1 LIKKLRYLLTKR
13 DKQLLLFLLLFS
25 IVISIIETVGIS
37 VIMPFIQVASDFSVI
52 ESNKYFNAL
61 YKFFSFESHVDFV
74 VTFGIVLILF
84 YIFRSAINLFYFYLL
99 SRFSRGRYHLLAY
112 RLFENYLGLSYK
124 DFINRNSSE
133 LNKAIINEAQNLTT
147 LISGILFMMSEIFI
161 VFLIYTMMLY
171 VNWKIT
177 LLLTLILGGSALFL
191 VKVISPRIKQAGID
205 REAVQKKFFEIIN
218 SSFGNFKIMKLKS
231 NSDKVLKEFAQSSYG
246 YAQSNIINE
255 TYSHFPRLFLEA
267 IGFSIVA
274 FVVTYLVYK
283 NQTDISGAMALISM
297 FVLGLYRLMPSA
309 NRILT
314 SYNHIQ
320 FTRKSLDIV
329 HEDIMYNSEDL
340 GDEEVAFKE
349 KIELKDIY
357 FEYVESRPIFNDLNL
372 TIKKGEKIAFVG
384 ESGSGKSSLVD
395 IIIGLYKP
403 LKGEIFVDD
412 IELTNKNIKNWRK
425 KIGYIPQSVYLF
437 DGTVAENVAFG
448 STIEMQRVKE
458 VLKQANILD
467 FLETHQKGID
477 TVVGEGGI
485 KLSGGQ
491 KQRIAIARALYDNPE
506 ILVLDEATS
515 ALDNETEAKIM
526 EEIYEISENK
536 TLLIIAHRLSTIEWC
551 DRVLKIQEGKIID
564 E

>member
-1 LIKKLRYLLTKR
+1 MIKKLRYLLTKR
-13 DKQLLLFLLLFS
+13 DKQFLLFLLLFS
-25 IVISIIETVGIS
+25 IVISIIETAGIS

-52 ESNKYFNAL
+52 ESNKYFNAI
-61 YKFFSFESHVDFV
+61 YKFFSFDSHVEFV
-74 VTFGIVLILF
+74 VTFGIVLIVF

-99 SRFSRGRYHLLAY
+99 SRFSKGRYHLLAY

-147 LISGILFMMSEIFI
+147 LISAILFMMSEIFI
-161 VFLIYTMMLY
+161 VFLIYAMMLY

-177 LLLTLILGGSALFL
+177 LLLTIILGGNALFL
-191 VKVISPRIKQAGID
+191 MKVISPRIKQAGID

-231 NSDKVLKEFAQSSYG
+231 NNDKVLEEFAQSSYG
-246 YAQSNIINE
+246 FAKSNIINE

-267 IGFSIVA
+267 VGFSIVA

-283 NQTDISGAMALISM
+283 YQTDISGTMALISM

-314 SYNHIQ
+314 SYNQIQ

-329 HEDIMYNSEDL
+329 HEDIMYDSEDL
-340 GDEEVAFKE
+340 GDEEVEFKE
-349 KIELKDIY
+349 KIELKGIY
-357 FEYVESRPIFNDLNL
+357 FEYVESRPIFKYLNL

-384 ESGSGKSSLVD
+384 ESGSGKSTLVD

-403 LKGEIFVDD
+403 LEGKIFVDD
-412 IELTNKNIKNWRK
+412 IALTNKNIKNWRK
-425 KIGYIPQSVYLF
+425 KVGYIPQGVYLF

-448 STIEMQRVKE
+448 STIDMQRVKE

-526 EEIYEISENK
+526 EEIYKISENK
-536 TLLIIAHRLSTIEWC
+536 TLLIIAHRLSTIEGC
-551 DRVLKIQEGKIID
+551 DRVLKIKEGKIID

>member
-1 LIKKLRYLLTKR
+1 MIKKLRYLLTKR
-13 DKQLLLFLLLFS
+13 DKQFLLFLLLFS
-25 IVISIIETVGIS
+25 IVISIIETAGIS

-52 ESNKYFNAL
+52 ESNKYFNAI
-61 YKFFSFESHVDFV
+61 YKFFSFDSHVEFV
-74 VTFGIVLILF
+74 VTFGIVLIVF

-99 SRFSRGRYHLLAY
+99 SRFSKGRYHLLAY

-147 LISGILFMMSEIFI
+147 LISAILFMMSEIFI
-161 VFLIYTMMLY
+161 VLLIYAMMLY

-177 LLLTLILGGSALFL
+177 LLLTIILGGNALFL
-191 VKVISPRIKQAGID
+191 MKVISPRIKQAGID

-231 NSDKVLKEFAQSSYG
+231 NNDKVLEEFAQSSYG
-246 YAQSNIINE
+246 FAKSNIINE

-267 IGFSIVA
+267 VGFSIVA

-283 NQTDISGAMALISM
+283 YQTDISGTMALISM

-314 SYNHIQ
+314 SYNQIQ

-329 HEDIMYNSEDL
+329 HEDIMYDSEDL
-340 GDEEVAFKE
+340 GDEEVEFKE
-349 KIELKDIY
+349 KIELKGIY
-357 FEYVESRPIFNDLNL
+357 FEYVESRPIFKDLNL

-384 ESGSGKSSLVD
+384 ESGSGKSTLVD

-403 LKGEIFVDD
+403 LEGKIFVDD
-412 IELTNKNIKNWRK
+412 TALTNKNIKNWRK
-425 KIGYIPQSVYLF
+425 KVGYIPQSVYLF

-448 STIEMQRVKE
+448 STIDMQRVKE

-526 EEIYEISENK
+526 EEIYKISENK
-536 TLLIIAHRLSTIEWC
+536 TLLIIAHRLSTIEGC
-551 DRVLKIQEGKIID
+551 DRVLKIKEGKIID